1 MRICAI
7 LSDYNGTLCATASLK
22 SQDNDNNNS
31 SRRIPTRSEKIL
43 WDISEKI
50 DTCIVSSKDFDF
62 LHSRIK
68 FGKIASCVMGI
79 ETLLH
84 KAYKTEP
91 KIGESGLDGK
101 RRENNNHNTTAIR
114 SFPESDNDKIAMYTI
129 YLSYLNQ
136 RDITTQLTIIT

>member
-1 MRICAI
+1 
-7 LSDYNGTLCATASLK
+7 
-22 SQDNDNNNS
+22 
-31 SRRIPTRSEKIL
+31 
-43 WDISEKI
+43 
-50 DTCIVSSKDFDF
+50 
-62 LHSRIK
+62 
-68 FGKIASCVMGI
+68 MGI

-101 RRENNNHNTTAIR
+101 RNQNNNHNTTAIK